1 VFSGLTGA
9 TGTCDIHF
17 SETQVRYTRQRKD
30 EPSK

>member
-9 TGTCDIHF
+9 TGNIHF

-30 EPSK
+30 EPNK